1 MTYNPQIPKWGE
13 KYLEEKKEKLVNYH
27 KWLSTTGNKTGL
39 ISQKTDQYIWD
50 EFIVHS
56 LYFYK
61 IIEDLGVEKSSIFD
75 LGTGGGIP
83 GVPISIVSNTKV
95 VLVDNKKSR
104 IFELDRLIKILNIEG
119 VAAKE
124 KNAIE
129 LIKTKENA
137 IFTLRCYLSTSS
149 LIKETKKTLKK
160 SKKLNKNIY
169 LVSSNKKNNIKTDK
183 MFHVKQEKF
192 LINKNDYRFIDV
204 ITSM

>member
-39 ISQKTDQYIWD
+39 ISQKTDQYVWD

-83 GVPISIVSNTKV
+83 GVPISIVSSTKV

>member
-1 MTYNPQIPKWGE
+1 MNFIPQIPEWGE
-13 KYLEEKKEKLVNYH
+13 KYLEKNKEKLLSYH
-27 KWLSTTGNKTGL
+27 KWLSTTGIKTGL
-39 ISQKTDQYIWD
+39 ISPKNEQYIWD

-61 IIEDLGVEKSSIFD
+61 IIKNLGLEKESIFD

-83 GVPISIVSNTKV
+83 GIPIAIASNTKIT
-95 VLVDNKKSR
+95 LIDNKKSR
-104 IFELDRLIKILNIEG
+104 IFELQRLIKILKLKDVNAE
-119 VAAKE
+119 E

-129 LIKTKENA
+129 LIKKQESA
-137 IFTLRCYLSTSS
+137 VFTLRCFLSTSN
-149 LIKETKKTLKK
+149 LIKEVKK
-160 SKKLNKNIY
+160 SINKNTF
-169 LVSSNKKNNIKTDK
+169 LVSSNEKNRIKDTE

>member
-1 MTYNPQIPKWGE
+1 MTYNPQIPEWGE
-13 KYLEEKKEKLVNYH
+13 KYLDKQEEKLFNYH
-27 KWLSTTGNKTGL
+27 KWLSNTGIKTGL
-39 ISQKTDQYIWD
+39 ISQKTDQQIWD

-61 IIEDLGVEKSSIFD
+61 IIEELGLEKRCIFD

-95 VLVDNKKSR
+95 VLVDKKKSR
-104 IFELDRLIKILNIEG
+104 IFELDRLIKVLNIKDVLSE
-119 VAAKE
+119 E
-124 KNAIE
+124 KNAID
-129 LIKTKENA
+129 LINTKEKA
-137 IFTLRCYLSTSS
+137 VFTLRCYLSTSS
-149 LIKETKKTLKK
+149 LIKEARKALKKGDKTKKNT
-160 SKKLNKNIY
+160 Y
-169 LVSSNKKNNIKTDK
+169 LVSSSKKNKIKKDK

>member
-61 IIEDLGVEKSSIFD
+61 IIEELDLEGKAFFD

-83 GVPISIVSNTKV
+83 GIPISIVSNTKV
-95 VLVDNKKSR
+95 TLIDNKRSR
-104 IFELDRLIKILNIEG
+104 IFELDRLIKILEIDDI
-119 VAAKE
+119 VAE
-124 KNAIE
+124 ERNAIE
-129 LIKTKENA
+129 LLNKQENA
-137 IFTLRCYLSTSS
+137 VFALRCYLSTSS
-149 LIKETKKTLKK
+149 LIKEIKKTLKI
-160 SKKLNKNIY
+160 NTY
-169 LVSSNKKNNIKTDK
+169 LVSSKEENRIKNNKK
-183 MFHVKQEKF
+183 FHVKQEKF

>member
-27 KWLSTTGNKTGL
+27 KWLSTTGQKTGL

-61 IIEDLGVEKSSIFD
+61 IIEDLGVEKSNIFD

-83 GVPISIVSNTKV
+83 GIPISIVSNTKV

-104 IFELDRLIKILNIEG
+104 IFELDRLIKILNIDD
-119 VAAKE
+119 VSAKE
-124 KNAIE
+124 KDAIQ
-129 LIKTKENA
+129 LINTKENA
-137 IFTLRCYLSTSS
+137 IFTLRCYLSISS

-160 SKKLNKNIY
+160 TKKLNKNIY
-169 LVSSNKKNNIKTDK
+169 LVSSNKKNIIKTEK
-183 MFHVKQEKF
+183 MFHVIQEKF
-192 LINKNDYRFIDV
+192 LINKNHYRFLDV

>member
-1 MTYNPQIPKWGE
+1 MTYNPQIPEWGE
-13 KYLEEKKEKLVNYH
+13 KYLDKQEEKLFNYH
-27 KWLSTTGNKTGL
+27 KWLSNTGIKTGL
-39 ISQKTDQYIWD
+39 ISQKTDQQIWD

-61 IIEDLGVEKSSIFD
+61 IIEELGLEKRCIFD

-95 VLVDNKKSR
+95 VLVDKKKSR
-104 IFELDRLIKILNIEG
+104 IFELDRLIKLLNIKDVLSE
-119 VAAKE
+119 E
-124 KNAIE
+124 KNAID
-129 LIKTKENA
+129 LINTKEKA
-137 IFTLRCYLSTSS
+137 VFTLRCYLSTSS
-149 LIKETKKTLKK
+149 LIKEATKTLKK
-160 SKKLNKNIY
+160 SNKLNKNTY
-169 LVSSNKKNNIKTDK
+169 LVSSSKKNKIKTDK

>member
-61 IIEDLGVEKSSIFD
+61 IIEDLGVEKSDIFD

-83 GVPISIVSNTKV
+83 GIPISIVSSTKV

-104 IFELDRLIKILNIEG
+104 IFELDRLIKILNIEN

-129 LIKTKENA
+129 LINTQEKA

-149 LIKETKKTLKK
+149 LIKETKKSLEKT
-160 SKKLNKNIY
+160 KKLNKNIY
-169 LVSSNKKNNIKTDK
+169 LVSSNKKNNIKTEK

>member
-1 MTYNPQIPKWGE
+1 MTYNPQIPEWGE
-13 KYLEEKKEKLVNYH
+13 KYLDKQEEKLFNYH
-27 KWLSTTGNKTGL
+27 KWLSNTGIKTGL
-39 ISQKTDQYIWD
+39 ISQKTDQQIWD

-61 IIEDLGVEKSSIFD
+61 IIEELGLEKRCIFD

-95 VLVDNKKSR
+95 VLVDKKKSR
-104 IFELDRLIKILNIEG
+104 IFELDRLIKVLNIKDVLSE
-119 VAAKE
+119 E
-124 KNAIE
+124 KNAID
-129 LIKTKENA
+129 LINTKEKA
-137 IFTLRCYLSTSS
+137 VFTLRCYLSTSS
-149 LIKETKKTLKK
+149 LIKEATKTLKK
-160 SKKLNKNIY
+160 SNKLNKNTY
-169 LVSSNKKNNIKTDK
+169 LVSSSKKNKIKTDK